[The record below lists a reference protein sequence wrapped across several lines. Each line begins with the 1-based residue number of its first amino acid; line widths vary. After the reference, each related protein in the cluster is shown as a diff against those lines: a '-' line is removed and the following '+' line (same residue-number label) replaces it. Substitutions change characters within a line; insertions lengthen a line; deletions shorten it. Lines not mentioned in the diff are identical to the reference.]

1 MPRRIPSST
10 NLLAR
15 VRAWFGLDQAAL
27 ALYLGVSLELIRSV
41 ETGRRAL
48 TTGLFLTLTLTPKPL

>member
-1 MPRRIPSST
+1 MPRRISSAT

-15 VRAWFGLDQAAL
+15 VQAWFGLDQAAL

-48 TTGLFLTLTLTPKPL
+48 TTDPFLTLTPKPL